1 MIYYA
6 LLLFFV
12 LEYVRPGSYVP
23 ALNLL
28 RLNSLVP
35 VAVILGTIVSKGPV
49 SSREVLS
56 ETNSK
61 IILGLLGLIFVS
73 IVLTAEVTLYA
84 YEVFK
89 TVLGYVLVYW
99 VITKQVTDLDRM
111 KGLFKTLVFVHLML
125 AALTPQMFL
134 DPEARHALASGT
146 FLGDGNDYSLS
157 VNLVIP
163 YCLFLFFEARRVV
176 GKLIWGGAL
185 LTLVLAVVA
194 TKSRGGTLAL
204 VCVGA
209 YYWWKSDRKFV
220 TGLLASLAI
229 AAILVVAPPTYFE
242 RMNTISALETDGSAQ
257 GRLEAWEAS
266 MRMAASNPLLGVG
279 AGQFPGNFVRFA
291 RPAGGNYGRWMTA
304 HSIYFLILGELGL
317 PGLGLLIGFIVSNIM
332 ANRRVAREVRK
343 LGAGE
348 AMEVRLLQ
356 SMSASVLAYAIAG
369 AFLSATYY
377 PHMFVVGGLTV
388 AARRI
393 ARLESRAGQAA
404 APVPAKPAPTYHWA
418 MRRAMSRGASW
429 RTGRV

>member
-1 MIYYA
+1 
-6 LLLFFV
+6 
-12 LEYVRPGSYVP
+12 
-23 ALNLL
+23 
-28 RLNSLVP
+28 
-35 VAVILGTIVSKGPV
+35 
-49 SSREVLS
+49 
-56 ETNSK
+56 
-61 IILGLLGLIFVS
+61 
-73 IVLTAEVTLYA
+73 
-84 YEVFK
+84 
-89 TVLGYVLVYW
+89 
-99 VITKQVTDLDRM
+99 
-111 KGLFKTLVFVHLML
+111 
-125 AALTPQMFL
+125 
-134 DPEARHALASGT
+134 
-146 FLGDGNDYSLS
+146 
-157 VNLVIP
+157 
-163 YCLFLFFEARRVV
+163 
-176 GKLIWGGAL
+176 
-185 LTLVLAVVA
+185 
-194 TKSRGGTLAL
+194 
-204 VCVGA
+204 
-209 YYWWKSDRKFV
+209 
-220 TGLLASLAI
+220 
-229 AAILVVAPPTYFE
+229 
-242 RMNTISALETDGSAQ
+242 DGSAQ

-404 APVPAKPAPTYHWA
+404 TPVPAKPAPTYHWA